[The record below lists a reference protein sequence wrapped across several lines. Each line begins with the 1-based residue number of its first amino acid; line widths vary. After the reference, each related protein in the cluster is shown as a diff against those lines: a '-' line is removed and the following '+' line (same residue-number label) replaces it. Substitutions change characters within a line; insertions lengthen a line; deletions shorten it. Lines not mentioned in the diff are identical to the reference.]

1 MNPISQQTS
10 SAVRHG
16 CRGRPHGPRRS
27 WTNTDLR
34 VLSDSYRGT
43 GGCSEENGDLGFRP
57 AFRDD
62 DNGIVYRAC
71 FLDGTPAPFHL
82 LDGLP
87 DEVVVTRAESGR
99 VVAVKGSLVSGFVR
113 FGRFYTRDEAAA
125 AVRGVSHV
133 WTMRRN
139 GESRVTGA

>member
-1 MNPISQQTS
+1 MEQHR
-10 SAVRHG
+10 SAGPVR
-16 CRGRPHGPRRS
+16 
-27 WTNTDLR
+27 TA
-34 VLSDSYRGT
+34 YRGT

-125 AVRGVSHV
+125 AVS
-133 WTMRRN
+133 RRKPRMADD
-139 GESRVTGA
+139 ETTTVEVA